1 MFNNKIKDIAI
12 IGTGISAMSSI
23 EALKDNKNFNIT
35 VFESGGNNK
44 KKITTQKNNFNSSF
58 KYNSSLFKLSKEKF
72 LRNYNIEEK
81 NYFLSNVNCYGGLS
95 NFWGGGVEIPDK
107 QFLVKNNLSLNLL
120 KYIPVI
126 KKLFNLESTS
136 IKKIKDLRKSLSYK
150 NIDNLEEK
158 NFKINNIDISLDGK
172 NALNTKRIFNNL
184 SKDKRIKLKLN
195 HHIEKI
201 TKNDN
206 KYSLYIKKNN
216 KKILLKEKFDLIV
229 LCTGT
234 IATTIIILKYLNIEN
249 LKVRFYNNPIM
260 QLCFF
265 RPKLYF
271 IKIKNIRFSHP
282 LKNFHQK
289 IQSYENKGSL
299 IPLNFFENYYLG
311 YSNNNPFINFMKKGI
326 IAGNIFFDSHLTK
339 NFISLKKNKPIIS
352 FTNNIKKNNIFLN
365 TKTKI
370 KKIFNKI
377 NFLPVPFM
385 NFKTYITGSDS
396 HYTSSLFNLCVN
408 KKKIL
413 TKNCELKG
421 SKNFFILDGSVIP
434 KGTFYP
440 SFLIALNAYYY
451 ARKIGSKN

>member
-1 MFNNKIKDIAI
+1 MFNKKIKDIAI

-206 KYSLYIKKNN
+206 KY
-216 KKILLKEKFDLIV
+216 
-229 LCTGT
+229 
-234 IATTIIILKYLNIEN
+234 
-249 LKVRFYNNPIM
+249 
-260 QLCFF
+260 
-265 RPKLYF
+265 
-271 IKIKNIRFSHP
+271 
-282 LKNFHQK
+282 
-289 IQSYENKGSL
+289 
-299 IPLNFFENYYLG
+299 
-311 YSNNNPFINFMKKGI
+311 
-326 IAGNIFFDSHLTK
+326 
-339 NFISLKKNKPIIS
+339 
-352 FTNNIKKNNIFLN
+352 
-365 TKTKI
+365 
-370 KKIFNKI
+370 
-377 NFLPVPFM
+377 
-385 NFKTYITGSDS
+385 
-396 HYTSSLFNLCVN
+396 
-408 KKKIL
+408 
-413 TKNCELKG
+413 
-421 SKNFFILDGSVIP
+421 
-434 KGTFYP
+434 
-440 SFLIALNAYYY
+440 
-451 ARKIGSKN
+451 